1 MNRVMNI
8 LVLLAAGFLS
18 GTVLYCVLSFDKGPK
33 VKVEAPPPL
42 SIHPVSEPFSTGY
55 ILVEVWTQNGET
67 KQPHIIRMRR
77 SEYLEWVRPKKH
89 R

>member
-18 GTVLYCVLSFDKGPK
+18 GTVLYAVLCFDSRAR

-42 SIHPVSEPFSTGY
+42 SIHPVSNEFSTGY
-55 ILVEVWTQNGET
+55 ILVEVWTKNGET
-67 KQPHIIRMRR
+67 KQPHIVRMRR
-77 SEYLEWVRPKKH
+77 SEYLEWVRPTQHK
-89 R
+89 